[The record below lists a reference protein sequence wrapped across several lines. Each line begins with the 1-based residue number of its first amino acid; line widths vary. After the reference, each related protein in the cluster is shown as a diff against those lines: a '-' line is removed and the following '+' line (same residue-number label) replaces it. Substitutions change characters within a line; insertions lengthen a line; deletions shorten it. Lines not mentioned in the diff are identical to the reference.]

1 MGELAKGIAAGLIA
15 ALIIIVFYGWHLN
28 RQDRLALERYPTILS
43 PRERDDG
50 R

>member
-1 MGELAKGIAAGLIA
+1 MTQPTDDLA

-28 RQDRLALERYPTILS
+28 RQDRLALEGYPAILS
-43 PRERDDG
+43 PREKADG

>member
-1 MGELAKGIAAGLIA
+1 MDELAKGVAAGLIA

-28 RQDRLALERYPTILS
+28 RRDRLALEKYQTVIM